1 MYDEY
6 FLPKSEFLKVTVDMF
21 GDFLVSCLKFNVYY
35 RQHGLCSCGL
45 FIKSVLTKVLHAK
58 YKLCCLAFLPFQIYI

>member
-21 GDFLVSCLKFNVYY
+21 GDFLVTCLKFNVYF

-45 FIKSVLTKVLHAK
+45 FIKV
-58 YKLCCLAFLPFQIYI
+58 C

>member
-21 GDFLVSCLKFNVYY
+21 GDFLVTCPKFNVYY

-45 FIKSVLTKVLHAK
+45 FIKSVLTKHIA
-58 YKLCCLAFLPFQIYI
+58 YQI

>member
-21 GDFLVSCLKFNVYY
+21 GDFWWDAWSLMFITGNMVFVLVDYS
-35 RQHGLCSCGL
+35 
-45 FIKSVLTKVLHAK
+45 
-58 YKLCCLAFLPFQIYI
+58 